1 MSAKTAE
8 GYAEAAAAFER
19 ALELGDLDEHESFAY
34 NMRGTF
40 RYLKGDSEDALKD
53 MDKSVELQQS
63 LTQSFIKR
71 ASMHLEL
78 GMSFLSSHARYLT
91 NHRIRSQPSR
101 RRGRFRSRS
110 RTEQGR
116 PGHLL
121 PPRPAALY

>member
-1 MSAKTAE
+1 MSTKTAE

-19 ALELGDLDEHESFAY
+19 ALELGDLGEHESFAY

-40 RYLKGDSEDALKD
+40 RYLKGDNEDALKD

-78 GMSFLSSHARYLT
+78 GTCDPYPHTNSLT
-91 NHRIRSQPSR
+91 NCRIRSQPR
-101 RRGRFRSRS
+101 CRRG
-110 RTEQGR
+110 
-116 PGHLL
+116 
-121 PPRPAALY
+121 